1 MDQCLNISY
10 GLSSVLLKD
19 AEDLFCQAKNCFVGR
34 LFKNTVYKCIC
45 VCVHMYSCQNIWA
58 SVLAVCCA
66 LGRTSYN
73 WIKYKLFQ
81 EVQQESAN
89 LFFLSYMW

>member
-19 AEDLFCQAKNCFVGR
+19 AEDLFCHAKNCFVGR

-73 WIKYKLFQ
+73 WININYFKRSSRI
-81 EVQQESAN
+81 QQTY
-89 LFFLSYMW
+89 FF